1 MYSDQLVAEKGGGL
15 TLDFGRLITAMVTPF
30 NKKME
35 VDFVRTKQL
44 VEHLIQ
50 TGTETIVVAGTTGES
65 PTLSTE
71 EKLQLFEKVLD
82 FTQGRA
88 KVIAGTGS
96 NDTRSSITLTKKAE
110 AIGVDGVMIV
120 APYYNKPSQD
130 GIYQHFKAIAAETQ
144 LPIMIY
150 NIPGRTGINI
160 QTDTIVKLSQIEN
173 IVAVKEASGDLSQM
187 SEILAK
193 TSENFY
199 LYSGDDK
206 LTLPVLSIGGHGVV
220 SVASHVVG
228 NQMKEM
234 IDAYFTGDVKKAAS
248 YHQKLLPLFEGIFIT
263 SNPVPIKELLNE
275 IGIQVGSVRLPLVPA
290 KKEQSEI
297 VRSIY
302 HNIIM

>member
-1 MYSDQLVAEKGGGL
+1 M
-15 TLDFGRLITAMVTPF
+15 DFGRLITAMVTPF

>member
-1 MYSDQLVAEKGGGL
+1 MN
-15 TLDFGRLITAMVTPF
+15 FGRLITAMVTPF
-30 NKKME
+30 NEKME
-35 VDFVRTKQL
+35 IDFDKTKQL

-71 EKLQLFEKVLD
+71 EKLELFERVLE
-82 FTQGRA
+82 FAQGRA

-96 NDTRSSITLTKKAE
+96 NNTKSSIALTKKAE
-110 AIGVDGVMIV
+110 AIGVHGIMAV
-120 APYYNKPSQD
+120 APYYNKPSQE
-130 GIYQHFKAIAAETQ
+130 GIYQHFKAIAEETQ

-160 QTDTIVKLSQIEN
+160 QAETIVRLSQIDN
-173 IVAVKEASGDLSQM
+173 IIAVKEASGDLSQM
-187 SEILAK
+187 SEILVK
-193 TSENFY
+193 TKENFF

-206 LTLPVLSIGGHGVV
+206 FTLPVLSIGGYGVV

-228 NQMKEM
+228 KQMKEM
-234 IDAYFTGDVKKAAS
+234 IDAYLAGDVKKAAS

-263 SNPVPIKELLNE
+263 SNPVPIKELLNR

-290 KKEQSEI
+290 TKEQSEI
-297 VRSIY
+297 VKKIY
-302 HNIIM
+302 DNIIM